1 MPSKRSY
8 ILKNYKSMFFHKK
21 AFSSIT
27 VLKKRSTT
35 ELILIALNL
44 DNKIMVEVNM
54 SDYATE
60 SVLLIEYIDG
70 K

>member
-1 MPSKRSY
+1 V
-8 ILKNYKSMFFHKK
+8 FFHKK
-21 AFSSIT
+21 AFSGIT

-35 ELILIALNL
+35 EPILIALDL
-44 DNKIMVEVNM
+44 DNKVMIEVDV

-60 SVLLIEYIDG
+60 GVLSMEYTDE